1 MEKARRTRRR
11 TAAVV
16 ALAALP
22 VVALLFVAARTRC
35 PAGGVS
41 FTAGKAALS
50 RLKNRDAAPRAEDF
64 DPRATLAALL
74 QPGDDRAR
82 WSVARAARIEAYVVA
97 VGEARVESANCY
109 ARRDIHIDVGARPD
123 APLSERVVLE
133 VTPRWR
139 DAARSRGEDWSAD
152 ALARTLTGR
161 LCRFEGWLFFDAGHT
176 EEAENTAPGRAGNW
190 RATAWEIHP
199 VTRIECEWELGVRR

>member
-1 MEKARRTRRR
+1 MTKARRTRKR
-11 TAAVV
+11 TATFA
-16 ALAALP
+16 ALAALS
-22 VVALLFVAARTRC
+22 VAALVFAAARTRC

-50 RLKNRDAAPRAEDF
+50 RLKNRDSAPRAEDF

-74 QPGDDRAR
+74 EPGDDRAR
-82 WSVARAARIEAYVVA
+82 WPTARAARVEAYVVA
-97 VGEARVESANCY
+97 VGEAKVEAANCF
-109 ARRDIHIDVGARPD
+109 ARSDVHIDVAARPD

-139 DAARSRGEDWSAD
+139 DAARRRGEDWSAD
-152 ALARTLTGR
+152 ALRRELTGR
-161 LCRFEGWLFFDAGHT
+161 FCRFEGWLFFDAGHA
-176 EEAENTAPGRAGNW
+176 EESENVAPGRRGNW

-199 VTRIECEWELGVRR
+199 VTRIEVLR

>member
-1 MEKARRTRRR
+1 MTEARRTRKR

-22 VVALLFVAARTRC
+22 VFALLFAAARTRC
-35 PAGGVS
+35 PRSGIS
-41 FTAGKAALS
+41 FSSNRAALS

-74 QPGDDRAR
+74 APGDDRAR
-82 WSVARAARIEAYVVA
+82 WRNERAARIEAYVVA

-109 ARRDIHIDVGARPD
+109 ARRDVHIDVAARPD
-123 APLSERVVLE
+123 APPAERVVLE

-139 DAARSRGEDWSAD
+139 DAARRRGEDWSAD
-152 ALARTLTGR
+152 ALGRTLTGR

-176 EEAENTAPGRAGNW
+176 EEAENTAPGRPGNW

-199 VTRIECEWELGVRR
+199 VTRIECAR